1 VGTPETD
8 TDTRADTDTDTKG
21 IAVETP
27 TQISAYTAKN
37 SMLRAAIFK
46 KNHNTGSKGIIL
58 KLEVSYRTSNI
69 TN

>member
-27 TQISAYTAKN
+27 TQISAYTAKKFIII
-37 SMLRAAIFK
+37 SIIF
-46 KNHNTGSKGIIL
+46 
-58 KLEVSYRTSNI
+58 
-69 TN
+69 